1 MKDLTHYFQSPN
13 KIVNANNS
21 SVDDV
26 AVIEKSPPDLG
37 SDRNGSVSPCFERL
51 SRNGINE
58 AGSLENHVCD
68 PEECQVLVKE
78 HSSARKNKRKC
89 LTASGKPSGYVNGT
103 SNCDEGESSKQLE
116 EKTRKGSKKKYAE
129 NGNVISDE
137 KCVEPESP
145 EGTSLSPNAFQVL
158 MSTQQVFSST
168 NSGRKNCSQDIVE
181 NDQLKRE
188 NKKKIQENL
197 EQMAKRKLEM
207 EANIKAC
214 EIIGGKSAK
223 KRRRIIVESD
233 PESEAT
239 SVTENSSDAMSDQVL
254 ENKPG
259 KRRKSVLKVDIK
271 RKQSKNKISDEISE
285 LEILESEVVKSRK
298 FNKKKN
304 EESNARK
311 SKNMEVNVCNE
322 IEVLQQNN
330 IDLQNSTADTKVE
343 DLEVKSNVDN
353 EKCGN
358 SDPSAMII
366 NSNDFSATPNATMKK
381 GNILNYF
388 NKVSNDVKRQ
398 QSEKIKVTADVHFP
412 VVSDV
417 KVSRKVVMKKR
428 SKKKESNED
437 DIQLI
442 DSEIIEKQNLEDSE
456 TTKSF
461 AAVVESRV
469 PCATSPPLQTES
481 KCSSPSLKNWKIR
494 IQIKQSP
501 TANRKEKSSPVKK
514 RKLKI
519 HDKKPRNSETSL
531 NITLEKTDEVPL
543 SNNNRKLD
551 GKDIPIV
558 EDKLQ
563 NLRESSPSSSLQK
576 KKKLVLAKST
586 PVKNKSCKDKEG
598 VCELKETADENEPL
612 LRRMKE
618 VLDNEYKKSKNSRL
632 DKEVTLNEKRST
644 GVKVHTPK
652 GRKTFVAKKSSTP
665 TLESKSTEK
674 KGSFLKNCNEGNQ
687 LSPEPTGTKT
697 TLKRKRSFVL
707 QESPPL
713 KKSGAK
719 SSPIKKTIKNKSP
732 AKDNLAKKDTSTPK
746 KVLEEVE
753 SLLEN
758 EESLECTFI
767 KKNGNCLEEESI
779 SSKKNIGNDS
789 FTRGKKVLSLT
800 KHKNNMSSEEKDET
814 STCGR
819 AKRSCTTKKTTYIE
833 EDIDTSKK
841 SKGEAITARR
851 KRSVSARTPVHEES
865 NAFQS
870 SNMFE
875 SLSSSAGRRSSSR
888 KKSAFLAA
896 DYGISDDEE
905 EDFDD
910 DSDDDFFGDSDYYDS
925 DFGDSDENFI
935 NSDHQECVDSTF
947 DLKEKN
953 DKEGNMTSKRRH
965 ASLRQKKALSKSIP
979 ISKKELIAAFS
990 EKVAISKV
998 KRAQSKG
1005 KMLNQEV
1012 VLQFI
1017 KKAKGTLNRKMALHD
1032 PENFPCKQTNDA
1044 GKKSVPIKLAPV
1056 FVSQKAKKPDKVT
1069 MLARKTF
1076 LQSGVPEVVKKMVE
1090 VQKLAEEQEH
1100 TEFPLISHIQ
1110 QKDDGALV
1118 WNLADALQ
1126 KFPPTLDVTLPT
1138 PSEDFKGN
1146 FTKCTEG
1153 SISTMTYSASQPPKI
1168 LLFRDFLRCIK
1179 AESRDFPVYR
1189 TFRYL
1194 LEINHPQQLK
1204 GVKDNAEKKGKRRS
1218 SLAKKK
1224 EQANSAQ
1231 DSEKRCA
1238 AWTAK
1243 YRPLSS
1249 ENILGNGYTI
1259 SRFKKWLEL
1268 WVQVK
1273 ENTFQKKFKEDVSS
1287 GDEFLNDASDD
1298 ESGRTVLPKKSVV
1311 LMGPTGSG
1319 KTMTVYALAHELG
1332 FKVLEVNAASKRTGR
1347 RILSE
1352 LLEATQSHQVQGKG
1366 DETVSGIKSFFT
1378 TNGPSQKT
1386 KQPKK
1391 ETEQISKLSLI
1402 LVDDVDVVFEEEDE
1416 GFVSALSTLVIGS
1429 KRPVVLVTSDSSC
1442 PHLPRF
1448 MENSLVLEFR
1458 HPPSK
1463 MISKCWLTGWLF
1475 RFCERY
1481 GKIWKTVGEAT
1492 NTDVKA
1498 AQEWKDHLKNTSASP
1513 ELEACEDHC
1522 EVWDQIAKELELPSS
1537 VFDDYIT
1544 IDAGTETSV
1553 WLQLV
1558 ALLEGVR
1565 VRKSCVEELLR
1576 FNKGD
1581 VRKTLLQLQ
1590 FWVLSGGENSKALPE
1605 SSNETPE
1612 DFPDDTSNSS
1622 WVSLD
1627 DKKIKN
1633 DAHHPLHS
1641 QCLSSFLELDDL
1653 ILQVDWSKIW
1663 WNMPQ
1668 LAGLNQV
1675 SHVKTS
1681 EMCNNEGKKEIT
1693 HVAPSVEASLER
1705 ESRIKGDNEEHN
1717 KWKSV
1722 CSVDHMRVLVQL
1734 ADALSV
1740 AEELS
1745 SATDSVAS
1753 EPYQCAWEKAP
1764 FDSLSLSQDMRPSA
1778 YGTKVTAQSIGNW
1791 LVSASV
1797 SQSSSLLC
1805 PEKHLPLANVIQQQP
1820 PQEEMSWREQQHN
1833 ACREFEDAISM
1844 LYWPQR
1850 RAVSLDYMS
1859 CLRTIS
1865 RLENDRVSVNDKR
1878 NNRFFHYLRG
1888 LGAHP
1893 SPSALDTAC
1902 NVFNFYNN
1910 L

>member
-26 AVIEKSPPDLG
+26 VVIEKSPSPDLS
-37 SDRNGSVSPCFERL
+37 SDHNGSVSPCFERL

-58 AGSLENHVCD
+58 AGSLENHVCE

-78 HSSARKNKRKC
+78 HSSARRNKRKC

-103 SNCDEGESSKQLE
+103 SNCDEGQSSKQLE

-188 NKKKIQENL
+188 NKKKIKENL

-239 SVTENSSDAMSDQVL
+239 SVTENSSDQSDQVV

-285 LEILESEVVKSRK
+285 LEIVESEVVESQK

-343 DLEVKSNVDN
+343 DLEGKSNVDN

-366 NSNDFSATPNATMKK
+366 NSNDLSATPNATMKK

-442 DSEIIEKQNLEDSE
+442 DSEIIEKQYLQDSE

-519 HDKKPRNSETSL
+519 HDKKTRNSETSL
-531 NITLEKTDEVPL
+531 NITLEETDEVPL

-563 NLRESSPSSSLQK
+563 NLRELSPSSSLQK
-576 KKKLVLAKST
+576 KKNLVLAKST

-598 VCELKETADENEPL
+598 VCEPKETADENEPL

-618 VLDNEYKKSKNSRL
+618 VLDNERKKSKNSCL

-644 GVKVHTPK
+644 GVKVLTPK
-652 GRKTFVAKKSSTP
+652 GRKTYVAKKSSTP
-665 TLESKSTEK
+665 TLESESSEK
-674 KGSFLKNCNEGNQ
+674 KESFLKNCNEGNQ

-697 TLKRKRSFVL
+697 TLKRKRSFLL

-732 AKDNLAKKDTSTPK
+732 AKDNFAKKDTSTPK

-800 KHKNNMSSEEKDET
+800 KHKNNVSSEENDEA

-841 SKGEAITARR
+841 SKGETITARR
-851 KRSVSARTPVHEES
+851 KRTVSARTPVCEES

-875 SLSSSAGRRSSSR
+875 SLSSSAGRRSSPR

-896 DYGISDDEE
+896 DYGISDDED

-910 DSDDDFFGDSDYYDS
+910 DSDDDFFDDSDYYDS
-925 DFGDSDENFI
+925 DFGDSDENLI
-935 NSDHQECVDSTF
+935 NSDHQESVDSTF
-947 DLKEKN
+947 DLKKKN
-953 DKEGNMTSKRRH
+953 DKEGNMASKRRH

-979 ISKKELIAAFS
+979 ISKKELIAAFT

-1032 PENFPCKQTNDA
+1032 PENFSCKQTNDA

-1100 TEFPLISHIQ
+1100 TEFPSISHIQ

-1126 KFPPTLDVTLPT
+1126 KFPSTLDVTLPT

-1204 GVKDNAEKKGKRRS
+1204 GVKDNAGKKGKRRS

-1249 ENILGNGYTI
+1249 DNILGNGYTI

-1386 KQPKK
+1386 KEPKK

-1463 MISKCWLTGWLF
+1463 MI
-1475 RFCERY
+1475 
-1481 GKIWKTVGEAT
+1481 
-1492 NTDVKA
+1492 
-1498 AQEWKDHLKNTSASP
+1498 
-1513 ELEACEDHC
+1513 
-1522 EVWDQIAKELELPSS
+1522 
-1537 VFDDYIT
+1537 
-1544 IDAGTETSV
+1544 SV

-1641 QCLSSFLELDDL
+1641 QCLSSFLELDDQ

-1663 WNMPQ
+1663 WNMPK

-1681 EMCNNEGKKEIT
+1681 EMCNNEGKKEIA

-1745 SATDSVAS
+1745 SATDSAAS

-1805 PEKHLPLANVIQQQP
+1805 PEKHIPLANVIQQQP